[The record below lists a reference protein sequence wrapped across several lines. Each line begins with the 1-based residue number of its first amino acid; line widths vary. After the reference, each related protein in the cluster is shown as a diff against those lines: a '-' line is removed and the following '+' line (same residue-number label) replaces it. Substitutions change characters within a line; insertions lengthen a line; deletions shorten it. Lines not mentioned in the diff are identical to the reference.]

1 MAGRGAF
8 RPRQG
13 PRACGSS
20 SDLGLGDGGGGNP
33 SMADFDYIVI
43 GAGMAGASAAYELAA
58 FGSVLVLEREERPG
72 YHSTGRSAALYT
84 ETYGNRTVRA
94 LTTAGKGFYL
104 QPPTGFAEHPLLTP
118 RGVMLIARADQRAA
132 MDGFMTEMKSL
143 AGRVIR
149 LDAAAA
155 RARVP
160 VLRADYAAEAAF
172 DPDAMDIDVHALHG
186 GY

>member
-1 MAGRGAF
+1 MVGRGAF
-8 RPRQG
+8 RPRQR

-20 SDLGLGDGGGGNP
+20 SELGLGKSGGNL

-118 RGVMLIARADQRAA
+118 RGVLLIARADQKAA
-132 MDGFMTEMKSL
+132 MDGFMTETKGL
-143 AGRVIR
+143 AGRVCR
-149 LDAAAA
+149 LDG
-155 RARVP
+155 V
-160 VLRADYAAEAAF
+160 
-172 DPDAMDIDVHALHG
+172 
-186 GY
+186 